1 MVPHGGVICLEVKGD
16 SYDIRDGLWFRTHG
30 DGNPEAE
37 APDKQAEN
45 AMNAL
50 KRYLLRAAT
59 GSDAKFAKRI
69 SRLPIWYA
77 LAFTDTTWDWP
88 DNLQQPEGCLVLR
101 ATESL
106 EGSLLCQKLSDYAKK
121 DLPNR
126 GGKYKPKL
134 PIDGDTIDFVL
145 RALAR
150 KREMRHVLTTAADL
164 KQIDAQLLMLTE
176 EQYEKLEDVQDEDGN
191 IRNERVIV
199 EGGAGTGKTMLA
211 IQLARLRQRAGD
223 KVLVVSAGLMLPDWT
238 QRQLPGITVV
248 RAGGNPPEKMLTD
261 ATVWPDFM
269 KSYSPNISAA
279 TSPTERIELQ
289 SLYREDLQQGWCPWD
304 YLVVDELQFFC
315 SKADLEVLDLALKGG
330 LADGH
335 WTMFGDFAFQDWLL
349 EGMLSA
355 PVDGQLPANPRESE
369 SVFPKEYLR
378 ELCRTPGSAKRWF
391 EPRPLK
397 RNCRST
403 KPIALAS
410 ARIVG
415 QSEISVLPSNVAG
428 PQVVYRFWQDVNE
441 LIALLSEE
449 SSTLSEAGVNH

>member
-199 EGGAGTGKTMLA
+199 
-211 IQLARLRQRAGD
+211 
-223 KVLVVSAGLMLPDWT
+223 
-238 QRQLPGITVV
+238 
-248 RAGGNPPEKMLTD
+248 
-261 ATVWPDFM
+261 
-269 KSYSPNISAA
+269 
-279 TSPTERIELQ
+279 
-289 SLYREDLQQGWCPWD
+289 
-304 YLVVDELQFFC
+304 
-315 SKADLEVLDLALKGG
+315 
-330 LADGH
+330 
-335 WTMFGDFAFQDWLL
+335 
-349 EGMLSA
+349 
-355 PVDGQLPANPRESE
+355 
-369 SVFPKEYLR
+369 
-378 ELCRTPGSAKRWF
+378 
-391 EPRPLK
+391 
-397 RNCRST
+397 
-403 KPIALAS
+403 
-410 ARIVG
+410 
-415 QSEISVLPSNVAG
+415 
-428 PQVVYRFWQDVNE
+428 
-441 LIALLSEE
+441 
-449 SSTLSEAGVNH
+449 